1 MTVSSIQSWG
11 DAATSTTGAADGNSA
26 IGAPTGSTE
35 SMVNLLDRLVGV
47 LNRAGK
53 SILEN

>member
-11 DAATSTTGAADGNSA
+11 DAATGTTIAGDGDAAIA
-26 IGAPTGSTE
+26 APTGSAE
-35 SMVNLLDRLVGV
+35 NIGNLLDRLAGV

-53 SILEN
+53 SILEK